1 MSDTTPETPPT
12 APQEGPAIGSDEWVA
27 RSGENIERRGLRGLI
42 ARFEELPAVV
52 RYGAFFVPFV
62 AWPFL
67 VGSDYLMQVGVDT
80 LLYVLLALGLNV
92 AVGWAGLLDLGY
104 VAFYAFGAYGFA
116 LLASEQFDLHWEAQ
130 WAIPTIVLLT
140 MLLGLLLGLP
150 SWRLSGDYLAIVT
163 LFFLQIFLVL
173 LNNVDRPDFQFLENP
188 PDWSITNG
196 PNGISTV
203 DPLTFFGRE
212 LTSLDAYY
220 WVLVAAIGLV
230 LTALYLANNSRTG
243 RAWRALREDIL
254 AAELMSMPV
263 RWLKLLAFVVGAG
276 VAGLAG
282 TIFAAQQGAVFPVNF
297 DLTLLITLYAM
308 VILGGAGS
316 LAGVAL
322 GAIVINLSLEL
333 LRDPDDASLAFFGA
347 LVVVTLLTM
356 RPFVRWAALAAG
368 TIVFGLDAGR
378 RLGRGLGHH
387 PVGPAD
393 LEQGH
398 VHRPDR
404 GRAGAHRRARV
415 VAARA
420 RGAGALP
427 RDLDL
432 GERDAAAA
440 VRGAVPADR
449 RDARGPDGGAAAG
462 PARPAAGG
470 DRLMADAPRLLE
482 LRNVSM
488 AFGGLSVIDRLDL
501 DVREHEI
508 VSVIGPNG
516 AGKTTLFNLITGV
529 YTPVSGDIL
538 FEGESIVGL
547 APHKITR
554 RGIARTFQTLRLFL
568 NMTVR
573 ENVMA
578 AAYGHTRAGIV
589 RSMLRTPG
597 MRREE
602 REIRQ
607 LAEERLAFFGQRL
620 MGYRWNQPAYSLS
633 YANRRRLEI
642 ARATATKPRLL
653 LLDEPAAGMNPRET
667 HEITELIGQLRTD
680 GGYTILV
687 IEHDMHV
694 VEGISDRVVALDHGV
709 KIAEGSFEAVATDP
723 RVVEAYLGT
732 KAASTK

>member
-1 MSDTTPETPPT
+1 
-12 APQEGPAIGSDEWVA
+12 
-27 RSGENIERRGLRGLI
+27 
-42 ARFEELPAVV
+42 
-52 RYGAFFVPFV
+52 
-62 AWPFL
+62 
-67 VGSDYLMQVGVDT
+67 MQVGVDT

-220 WVLVAAIGLV
+220 WVLVGAIGLV

-368 TIVFGLDAGR
+368 TIVFGLVAHFVVERAWPEGVAGQSAGQTR
-378 RLGRGLGHH
+378 VDGWVEGWAIIPSDPQTWNRVMYIVLIAGVLALTVVRGWWRLALAAPVLYLAISIWESAMLPQPSVARYLLIGAMLVGLM
-387 PVGPAD
+387 
-393 LEQGH
+393 
-398 VHRPDR
+398 
-404 GRAGAHRRARV
+404 
-415 VAARA
+415 AARPQ
-420 RGAGALP
+420 GL
-427 RDLDL
+427 L
-432 GERDAAAA
+432 GQQR
-440 VRGAVPADR
+440 V
-449 RDARGPDGGAAAG
+449 
-462 PARPAAGG
+462 
-470 DRLMADAPRLLE
+470 
-482 LRNVSM
+482 
-488 AFGGLSVIDRLDL
+488 
-501 DVREHEI
+501 EI
-508 VSVIGPNG
+508 V
-516 AGKTTLFNLITGV
+516 
-529 YTPVSGDIL
+529 
-538 FEGESIVGL
+538 
-547 APHKITR
+547 
-554 RGIARTFQTLRLFL
+554 
-568 NMTVR
+568 
-573 ENVMA
+573 
-578 AAYGHTRAGIV
+578 
-589 RSMLRTPG
+589 
-597 MRREE
+597 
-602 REIRQ
+602 
-607 LAEERLAFFGQRL
+607 
-620 MGYRWNQPAYSLS
+620 
-633 YANRRRLEI
+633 
-642 ARATATKPRLL
+642 
-653 LLDEPAAGMNPRET
+653 
-667 HEITELIGQLRTD
+667 
-680 GGYTILV
+680 
-687 IEHDMHV
+687 
-694 VEGISDRVVALDHGV
+694 
-709 KIAEGSFEAVATDP
+709 
-723 RVVEAYLGT
+723 
-732 KAASTK
+732 